1 MEKNKL
7 RDQDIA
13 LLALELVVPLV
24 VGDILDGHEAYD
36 EVAEY
41 TLHEM
46 IGEMAPDTALL
57 CLSLSAGVVARHYRD
72 IPLCGALTKETD
84 RIIEDYAT
92 LWIANKNRTASIS
105 DAEIRDLLV
114 YIPEDLE
121 AIADLL
127 DAAQPSIMRQND
139 TAGIVCELLSLQA
152 QAHSEAAQIR
162 LEEINLP
169 VLSRGTGR
177 AADNVIL
184 FPGKRG

>member
-1 MEKNKL
+1 MEKNEL
-7 RDQDIA
+7 REQDIA
-13 LLALELVVPLV
+13 MLALELVVPLV
-24 VGDILDGHEAYD
+24 VGDILDGREAFD

-72 IPLCGALTKETD
+72 IPLCGALVKETD
-84 RIIEDYAT
+84 RIIEEYAA
-92 LWIANKNRTASIS
+92 LWIANKNRTASIG

-121 AIADLL
+121 AIADIL
-127 DAAQPSIMRQND
+127 DAAQPMIMRQND
-139 TAGIVCELLSLQA
+139 TAGILCELLSLQA
-152 QAHSEAAQIR
+152 LAHSEAAQIR

-169 VLSRGTGR
+169 ALSRNPEKV
-177 AADNVIL
+177 ADNVIP
-184 FPGKRG
+184 FPGTRR